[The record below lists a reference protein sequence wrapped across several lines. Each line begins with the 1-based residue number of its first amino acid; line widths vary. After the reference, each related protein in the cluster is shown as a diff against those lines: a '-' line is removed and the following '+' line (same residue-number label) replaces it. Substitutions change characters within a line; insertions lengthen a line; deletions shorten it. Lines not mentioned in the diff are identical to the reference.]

1 MYSKR
6 SGFLVTLSLSLIL
19 LLSSPLLAAE
29 STSPRQFKTGD
40 TVCFVGDSI
49 THGGSYHKYINLFY
63 ATRFPGVKFETYNC
77 GISGDTSWGIQS
89 RLDHDIL
96 THKPTISSIM
106 LGMNDI
112 NIWLYDTNKTTP
124 ADIAKQNERIE
135 KYVQNM
141 DTLASRLKAAG
152 SELIFIMPSI
162 YDDTAKLKRHSCVGA
177 NDALGKCAQ
186 KVRQLAK
193 KYNSPVVD
201 FYNPMKTINLAQQKT
216 NPEFTLV
223 SGDRVHPGDV
233 GHFVMAYEFL
243 RAQNA
248 PQLVS
253 KVVIDTGMPKKVK
266 VENTE
271 ISFIKISD
279 ETIEFKL
286 HDRAL
291 PFPILSHEKKALGLV
306 PFTEQLNQQILQIT
320 NLPPAKYEILI
331 AGQVIDTVSE
341 KQLALGINL
350 AENTN
355 TPMYKQALEVAKLNQ
370 QRWAKEKD
378 IIRNIIAKEFYAAKQ
393 GVDRNDFEAMKAH
406 LLKDLEKNK
415 GKQSY
420 DWIKS
425 GIDSY
430 IENKPNIDKVKK
442 EIAEL
447 AAQMYEKNKPVMYDY
462 IIRKKQ

>member
-6 SGFLVTLSLSLIL
+6 SGFLVTVSLSLVL

-29 STSPRQFKTGD
+29 NASPRQFNAGD
-40 TVCFVGDSI
+40 SVCMVGDSI
-49 THGGSYHKYINLFY
+49 THGGSYHKYIYLFY
-63 ATRFPGVKFETYNC
+63 ATRFPDAKFDIYNC
-77 GISGDTSWGIQS
+77 GVGGDTSWGIQS

-96 THKPTISSIM
+96 NHKPTISSIM

-112 NIWLYDTNKTTP
+112 NLWLYDTHKTTP
-124 ADIAKQNERIE
+124 ADIAKQDERIE

-152 SELIFIMPSI
+152 SELIFITPSI

-186 KVRQLAK
+186 KVRQLAE

-201 FYNPMKTINLAQQKT
+201 FYTPMKTINLAQQKT

-243 RAQNA
+243 RAQNL

-286 HDRAL
+286 NDRAL
-291 PFPILSHEKKALGLV
+291 PFPILSHEKEALGLV

-320 NLPPAKYEILI
+320 NLPPARYEILI

-355 TPMYKQALEVAKLNQ
+355 TPMYKQALEVANLNN

-378 IIRNIIAKEFYAAKQ
+378 IIRNIIAKEFYAAKS
-393 GVDRNDFEAMKAH
+393 GIDVNNFEAMKTH
-406 LLKDLEKNK
+406 LLADLEKHK
-415 GKQSY
+415 GKESHNWVKY
-420 DWIKS
+420 
-425 GIDSY
+425 GVDSY
-430 IENKPNIDKVKK
+430 IENKPNEDKVKK
-442 EIAEL
+442 EIAGL
-447 AAQMYEKNKPVMYDY
+447 AAQMYEKNKPAMYEY